1 MFYLVALSRKVLS
14 NNKKSINIL
23 LLFFD
28 ENGKNIDRFYG
39 NTMHDFSLVSWRVTD
54 LSNQANHRKDT

>member
-39 NTMHDFSLVSWRVTD
+39 NTMHDFSLVS
-54 LSNQANHRKDT
+54 